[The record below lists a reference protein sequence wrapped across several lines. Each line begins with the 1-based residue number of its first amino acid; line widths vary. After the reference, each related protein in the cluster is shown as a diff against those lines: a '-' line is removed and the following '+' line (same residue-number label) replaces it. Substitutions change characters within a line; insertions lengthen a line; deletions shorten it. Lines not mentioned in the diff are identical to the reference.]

1 MKKFWGVVVPF
12 LMLFLSIPVMAASNG
27 LSIKSKRVKIIVSK
41 DVMDASEKVEVLKK
55 YEVLKRLKNEIE
67 GQLGSFPDS
76 TRVEIEMTAF
86 RLRSAKGGFFGM
98 SGKDVIDG
106 TITAKNKNKQIA
118 RFTISSGNGR
128 SGKAQS
134 PTRRLMR
141 VITRFG
147 EKFSKRL
154 NRKMRR
160 MQRMPANINIH
171 IPRRRY

>member
-1 MKKFWGVVVPF
+1 MKKFSGFVMASI
-12 LMLFLSIPVMAASNG
+12 MLLLSIPAMAASDG
-27 LSIKSKRVKIIVSK
+27 LSLKSKRVKIVVSK
-41 DVMDASEKVEVLKK
+41 DVMGASEKVDVIKR
-55 YEVLKRLKNEIE
+55 YEVLKRLQDEIE
-67 GQLGSFPDS
+67 GQLGSFPDG

-118 RFTISSGNGR
+118 RFSVRSSNSR
-128 SGKAQS
+128 SGKAQP

-141 VITRFG
+141 VVTRFG

-154 NRKMRR
+154 DRKMRR
-160 MQRMPANINIH
+160 MQRRPANVNIH
-171 IPRRRY
+171 IPRRPY